1 MKVKVCGGRDAFLGG
16 KKIALM
22 RESEQE
28 DLRVLCRKGQS
39 VPSVVFV
46 TVVLL

>member
-28 DLRVLCRKGQS
+28 DLEFCVERDRVFLAYIM
-39 VPSVVFV
+39 
-46 TVVLL
+46 